1 MDELTQEFIK
11 NAGKSNQ
18 APVEIFDAEQG
29 KYRDTDELSLTGD
42 DVQFIIFTLIVV
54 SVFMWWIL

>member
-1 MDELTQEFIK
+1 MKVTDDFIN

-18 APVEIFDAEQG
+18 APVEIFNSEQG
-29 KYRDTDELSLTGD
+29 KYRDTDELRITSD
-42 DVQFIIFTLIVV
+42 DVQFIIFALIVV